1 MGGMAPVNASL
12 QTLRDGFDVDA
23 SQLLQVGAHCST
35 SSPQRHVG
43 GSVLVHAAESQHS
56 HGLQMG
62 PGSPTYWSWQTWRDG
77 SAMDGP
83 QDLQVEGQS
92 KTWSMQL
99 QIGGMDLVHTAWSQ
113 HFHGL
118 FLAAMA
124 ASSAS
129 PSPQLSSFSWPPAA
143 MSL

>member
-1 MGGMAPVNASL
+1 M
-12 QTLRDGFDVDA
+12 QTRREGCDLAGRQV
-23 SQLLQVGAHCST
+23 LQVGAHSST

-43 GSVLVHAAESQHS
+43 GLDLVHVGESQHS

-62 PGSPTYWSWQTWRDG
+62 PGRPTYWSWQTRRDG

-83 QDLQVEGQS
+83 QDLQVEGHS
-92 KTWSMQL
+92 KTWSMQR
-99 QIGGMDLVHTAWSQ
+99 QIGGSERVHTAWSQ

-124 ASSAS
+124 ASSATAS
-129 PSPQLSSFSWPPAA
+129 PHMDA
-143 MSL
+143 